1 MIIGIHQ
8 PNFIPWLGYFYKIN
22 RSDRF
27 VLLDDVQYTKNSFI
41 NRNRIKGPAGE
52 QWVTLPVLHSG
63 NFGQNINET
72 QPIQLEKNFKKFV
85 RALTMN
91 YSRAKHFSEVM
102 PIFDV
107 CDFSYDNLA
116 LFNEGILRK
125 IVEYLE
131 IETPIIRS
139 SSIDGIN
146 ASSTER
152 LIQICQHFHA
162 DQYIAG
168 FGSKKYQEDELFRSR
183 GIVPIVYDFEHPVY
197 EQLFAPFVPNLSV
210 VDVLM
215 NLGKDTIKY
224 L

>member
-1 MIIGIHQ
+1 MIVGIHQ

-52 QWVTLPVLHSG
+52 QWVTIPVLHTG
-63 NFGQNINET
+63 NYGQKINET
-72 QPIQLEKNFKKFV
+72 QPILLEKNYQKFV
-85 RALTMN
+85 RALIMN
-91 YSRAKHFSEVM
+91 YSRARHFSEVM
-102 PIFDV
+102 PLFGD
-107 CDFSYDNLA
+107 CDFPCDNLA

-125 IVEYLE
+125 IVNYLE
-131 IETPIIRS
+131 IETPITRS

-146 ASSTER
+146 ALSTER

-162 DQYIAG
+162 DQYLAG
-168 FGSKKYQEDELFRSR
+168 FGSRKYQEDESFRCR
-183 GIVPIVYDFEHPVY
+183 GIIPVVYDFEHPVY
-197 EQLFAPFVPNLSV
+197 EQLFSSFVPKLSII
-210 VDVLM
+210 DILM